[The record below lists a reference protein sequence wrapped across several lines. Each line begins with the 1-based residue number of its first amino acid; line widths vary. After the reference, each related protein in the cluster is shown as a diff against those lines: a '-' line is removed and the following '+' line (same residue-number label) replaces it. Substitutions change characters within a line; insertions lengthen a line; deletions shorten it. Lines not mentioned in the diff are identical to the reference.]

1 MKRGIFLLVAWLV
14 TLGCAPV
21 LQAGTAGAQ
30 TPQILK
36 FAVHTSGLSHLD
48 PHFAKGSQDAT
59 FADMV
64 FNSLVRYAPGN
75 LSLLEPDIAESIPG
89 FYINNGRQIWTIHLK
104 KGIMFHSGPFNPAYE
119 LTADDVIFSLK
130 KTAETAG
137 SLIFQEYK
145 GMTFEKHDDYTL
157 EIILEKPVSPLFFLP
172 IIANHRGGYIVSRK
186 AIQTGGYDFF
196 TKHPVGT
203 GPFMFDRY
211 IPKEK
216 CVLKAHSAYFRG
228 TPQLAG
234 VEMHFIPDNDLRE
247 TAFRKGDMDLILGV
261 GEPGWIQKMEKLPQ
275 TRIDVFGPG
284 YTGMFHLNRSIKP
297 LDDIRVRK
305 AIIHALDRDRFL
317 AASTTK
323 LVTPVL
329 APMSADFLPGGIEND
344 KITALGLNLKKDIP
358 LARELLAEAGFA
370 EGFSMTLYGSEKR
383 VYKTSYEI
391 LQQAL
396 ADINIMV
403 NLKIVS
409 HSRYHQLIR
418 QNKNAIVLYFS
429 LRPNADN
436 YLRGFFHSDAIVETG
451 TSPHTNFSH
460 CTAVDKL
467 LDDARSEI
475 DPKKQI
481 RLWEQAQILILHEAL
496 VYPLLDIKNCFAKRP
511 NLDYGHE
518 LKTTMAGYPQFDER
532 TRLVTRQLPQ

>member
-1 MKRGIFLLVAWLV
+1 MVKRDIFFLAACGILAV
-14 TLGCAPV
+14 CALV

-30 TPQILK
+30 SPQVLR

-48 PHFAKGSQDAT
+48 PHFAKGSQDFT
-59 FADMV
+59 YADMV
-64 FNSLVRYAPGN
+64 FNSLVRYVPGN
-75 LSLLEPDIAESIPG
+75 LSRLEPDIAESIPE
-89 FYINNGRQIWTIHLK
+89 FYIKNGRQIWTIKLK
-104 KGIMFHSGPFNPAYE
+104 KGIFFHPGPFNPAYE

-130 KTAETAG
+130 KAADPDRSGIAG
-137 SLIFQEYK
+137 EYT
-145 GMTFEKHDDYTL
+145 GMTFEKRDEHTL
-157 EIILEKPVSPLFFLP
+157 DIILEKPISPLFFLP
-172 IIANHRGGYIVSRK
+172 IIANHRAGYIVSKK
-186 AIQTGGYDFF
+186 AIQAGGYDFF

-228 TPQLAG
+228 TPELAG

-247 TAFRKGDMDLILGV
+247 AAFRKGNMDLIIGV
-261 GEPGWIQKMEKLPQ
+261 GDAGWIQTMEKLPK

-284 YTGMFHLNRSIKP
+284 YTGLFHLNTSIKP

-317 AASTTK
+317 AVSNRK

-329 APMSADFLPGGIEND
+329 APMSADFLPGGMEND
-344 KITALGLNLKKDIP
+344 KITALGLNLKNDIP
-358 LARELLAEAGFA
+358 LARQLMADAGFA
-370 EGFSMTLYGSEKR
+370 DGFSITLYGSEKR
-383 VYKTSYEI
+383 LFKTSYEV

-396 ADINIMV
+396 KNIGIMV
-403 NLKIVS
+403 DLKIVS

-451 TSPHTNFSH
+451 ENFHTNFSH
-460 CTAVDKL
+460 CTSVDKL

-481 RLWEQAQILILHEAL
+481 RLWKQAQIRILHDAL
-496 VYPLLDIKNCFAKRP
+496 VFPILDIKYCVARRI

-518 LKTTMAGYPQFDER
+518 LINTLAGYPQFDER
-532 TRLVTRQLPQ
+532 TSLMPD